1 MLVVTLMQIAHTMVD
16 LVVVVVEQ
24 ALTNLLEVLLLQSQD
39 YQFHQPLKDMLVVL
53 MMILPHIMVVVEV
66 VLVLPVVVPVQ
77 DLVQMELV
85 V

>member
-1 MLVVTLMQIAHTMVD
+1 MQIAHTMVD

-24 ALTNLLEVLLLQSQD
+24 ALTNLLEVLLLQLQD

-53 MMILPHIMVVVEV
+53 MIVIPHIMVVVEV
-66 VLVLPVVVPVQ
+66 VLVLPVVVLVQ